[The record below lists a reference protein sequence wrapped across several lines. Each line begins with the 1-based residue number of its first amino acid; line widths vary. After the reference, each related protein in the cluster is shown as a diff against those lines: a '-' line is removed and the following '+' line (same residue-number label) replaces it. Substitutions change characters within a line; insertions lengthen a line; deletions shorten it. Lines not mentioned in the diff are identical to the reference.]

1 MWEGITSDMLL
12 GILEEIKS
20 IMPVVVPTVVGFL
33 AFRKGWSFLKSQ
45 IAGAQYAGGRLLKPP
60 AILFKFLKG

>member
-1 MWEGITSDMLL
+1 MKGVISMWEGITSEMLL

-20 IMPVVVPTVVGFL
+20 IMPIIVPTVVGFL

-45 IAGAQYAGGRLLKPP
+45 IAGA
-60 AILFKFLKG
+60 

>member
-20 IMPVVVPTVVGFL
+20 IMPIVVPTVVGFL
-33 AFRKGWSFLKSQ
+33 AFRKGWSFLKAQ
-45 IAGAQYAGGRLLKPP
+45 IQGA
-60 AILFKFLKG
+60 